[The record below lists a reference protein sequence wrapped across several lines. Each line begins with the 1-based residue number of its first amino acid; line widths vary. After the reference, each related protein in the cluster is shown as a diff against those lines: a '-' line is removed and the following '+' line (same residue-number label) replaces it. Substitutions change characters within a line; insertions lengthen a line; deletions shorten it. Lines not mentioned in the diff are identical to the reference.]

1 MIPFAAGYFLLIS
14 RPNGHIVANT
24 QTQKSRYPD
33 IPLCHIWIGGLE
45 LFFSQYVILILNR
58 QPFFHGFFM
67 PGASASPVP
76 AGGAPSTPDALGR
89 PADGPGRLAPADG
102 ARPGAT
108 DGLSEERAKEGGGD
122 MGVGE
127 LMELI
132 ILVYISLYQFISV
145 YMSLYEFI

>member
-1 MIPFAAGYFLLIS
+1 MATLSPIP
-14 RPNGHIVANT
+14 RPKN
-24 QTQKSRYPD
+24 RD
-33 IPLCHIWIGGLE
+33 IPISHYVIFGLVVWNF
-45 LFFSQYVILILNR
+45 FFSQYVILILNR

-132 ILVYISLYQFISV
+132 ILVYISLY
-145 YMSLYEFI
+145 EFV

>member
-1 MIPFAAGYFLLIS
+1 MERSFS
-14 RPNGHIVANT
+14 TEANDNVCRWILFVDFT
-24 QTQKSRYPD
+24 AQWPHCRQYPDPKIEISRYPIMSYLD
-33 IPLCHIWIGGLE
+33 WWFGT
-45 LFFSQYVILILNR
+45 FFSQYVILILNR

-132 ILVYISLYQFISV
+132 ILVYISLYQFI
-145 YMSLYEFI
+145 

>member
-1 MIPFAAGYFLLIS
+1 MVVWNI
-14 RPNGHIVANT
+14 
-24 QTQKSRYPD
+24 
-33 IPLCHIWIGGLE
+33 
-45 LFFSQYVILILNR
+45 FFSPIFITLILNR

-67 PGASASPVP
+67 PGASASPP

-132 ILVYISLYQFISV
+132 I
-145 YMSLYEFI
+145 